1 MLDLEPL
8 HCNLKY
14 DMVIILAD
22 FTIHDWFGYTASFV
36 SLTKF
41 DTLFFSFREEFNWTI
56 DIEFPDYFNCFG
68 YDDHINNVKS
78 INTRPR
84 EIFPPSDIVFNIFQS
99 LKIFIVQRFHFLGY
113 IYPEI
118 F

>member
-1 MLDLEPL
+1 MMLDLEPL

-22 FTIHDWFGYTASFV
+22 FTIHDWFGSTASFI

-68 YDDHINNVKS
+68 
-78 INTRPR
+78 
-84 EIFPPSDIVFNIFQS
+84 
-99 LKIFIVQRFHFLGY
+99 
-113 IYPEI
+113 
-118 F
+118 